1 MSASPSLM
9 PALERLWTSR
19 MSSAT
24 VALSMPPDRTV
35 TWAPQAK
42 KDLRQI
48 WHYYARVASPEVADG
63 IVRKISV
70 EASRIGRHP
79 TPGREHDEFPGFR
92 RLLVHPYTVFFRIK
106 ADTGEVARVLHEQRD
121 FSSH

>member
-1 MSASPSLM
+1 
-9 PALERLWTSR
+9 
-19 MSSAT
+19 
-24 VALSMPPDRTV
+24 MPPDRAV

-42 KDLRQI
+42 EDLRQI

-106 ADTGEVARVLHEQRD
+106 ADIGEVARVLHEQRD
-121 FSSH
+121 FPSHLGQNH